1 MFKNLFIILVSYVC
15 FCNGAA
21 SDIELDA
28 KAQSTHR
35 LDSLNLLSYTLL
47 LILTVLTIW
56 LFKHRRVS
64 FLHETGLAVIY
75 GKIILRISWCF
86 INFLIFLGLIVGAI
100 IRYGGSSSPVLSMQV
115 YGNDPKYNSSLPPD
129 TVSLHFPVRSN
140 LNSKTNKTFAYT
152 FRGEVADVQDNAID
166 LKATFDPEIF
176 FNIILPP
183 IIFHA
188 GYSLKRV
195 CHQCIV

>member
-1 MFKNLFIILVSYVC
+1 MGVFKKSVLVLFSY
-15 FCNGAA
+15 FIYYCNGAA
-21 SDIELDA
+21 SDIVLDA

-75 GKIILRISWCF
+75 G
-86 INFLIFLGLIVGAI
+86 LIVGAI
-100 IRYGGSSSPVLSMQV
+100 IRYAGSTAAVLNMNV
-115 YGNDPKYNSSLPPD
+115 YPHDEKYNASLPPD
-129 TVSLHFPVRSN
+129 SLTLHFPVKGPY
-140 LNSKTNKTFAYT
+140 NSRNKTYQYT
-152 FRGEVADVQDNAID
+152 FRSAVDAQDNEID

-195 CHQCIV
+195 IGYDIKEFYVYNKR